1 MASRGVLMT
10 AFFDQLAS
18 FGKELAEMY
27 PDDPDFGLFNNTIS
41 IMKMTPAIMIKY
53 VNDNVGQFEEKIEKK
68 DETFFLNRS
77 FDEYNGHFDMN
88 IFEKLK
94 QYVVSMSPDSK
105 ECVWIY
111 IQNITRLA
119 KACS

>member
-1 MASRGVLMT
+1 MASRTVLLS
-10 AFFDQLAS
+10 AFYEQLSS

-41 IMKMTPAIMIKY
+41 IMKMTPVVMIKY
-53 VNDNVGQFEEKIEKK
+53 VNDNVGQFEEKIIAR
-68 DETFFLNRS
+68 DETFFMAHS
-77 FDEYNGHFDMN
+77 FAQDNQFDMN

-94 QYVVSMSPDSK
+94 EYVMSMSPVSK
-105 ECVWIY
+105 DCVWTY

>member
-1 MASRGVLMT
+1 MASRGVLLT
-10 AFFDQLAS
+10 AFYEQLSS

-27 PDDPDFGLFNNTIS
+27 PDDPDFGLFNNTIGL
-41 IMKMTPAIMIKY
+41 MKMTPMVMIKY
-53 VNDNVGQFEEKIEKK
+53 VSDNVGQFEEKINAR
-68 DETFFLNRS
+68 DESFFMTHSFAQDNR
-77 FDEYNGHFDMN
+77 FDMN

-94 QYVVSMSPDSK
+94 EYVLSMSPDSK
-105 ECVWIY
+105 DCVWTY

>member
-1 MASRGVLMT
+1 MASRGVLLT
-10 AFFDQLAS
+10 AFYEQLSS

-27 PDDPDFGLFNNTIS
+27 PDDPDFGLFNNTIGL
-41 IMKMTPAIMIKY
+41 MKMTPMVMIKY
-53 VNDNVGQFEEKIEKK
+53 VSDNVGQFEEKINAR
-68 DETFFLNRS
+68 DESFFMTHSFAEDNR
-77 FDEYNGHFDMN
+77 FDMN

-94 QYVVSMSPDSK
+94 EYVLSMSSDSK
-105 ECVWIY
+105 DCVWTY

>member
-1 MASRGVLMT
+1 MASRTVLLS
-10 AFFDQLAS
+10 AFYEQLSS

-41 IMKMTPAIMIKY
+41 IMKMTPAVMIKY
-53 VNDNVGQFEEKIEKK
+53 VNDNVGPFEEKIERK

-77 FDEYNGHFDMN
+77 FDEYTGHVDMN
-88 IFEKLK
+88 IFDKLK
-94 QYVVSMSPDSK
+94 EYVSSMSPDSK
-105 ECVWIY
+105 ECVWVY